1 MTLPTH
7 GLDSA
12 FFARIRCIMRWGATR
27 LLCTNLLVRGY
38 VVRILSSLRCV
49 RPLRAEH
56 QYFLACT
63 FLALLSI
70 FQFCHIALADD
81 SPFPAASQAPHYS
94 ASRSADLDATAP
106 ADEPQS
112 GKTERGTPVNRRIE
126 ACFPAETRNVF
137 DLMDAVPDANGNPQ
151 PFDYL
156 DAGYVSPEARDAIR
170 GRNTWVL
177 WGEGNEVF
185 WNWVQE
191 RGYGLADFLIL
202 IDSRQRGTRFKD
214 SGLINQ
220 PGMKA
225 RTDQKI
231 LGLYIDQADA
241 DKISLSKNQPAN
253 DVNAGETAPVK
264 RAVPPSDPKHPSE
277 AFTPGDPKLYQEI
290 LAKLADDGA
299 DPNVY
304 GYPTGIVGLR
314 LFPNPD
320 FFGTTADA
328 AAARKYWNERVE
340 QAKDDAYYSDTTI
353 NADPNLIRPFRVSM
367 SCGFCHVG
375 PHPLFPPA
383 DPEKPDWVN
392 LSNVIGDQY
401 WTPVKTFSNLK
412 KSDSFL
418 YQFLASQQP
427 GTIDT
432 SLVSTDH
439 INNPNTI
446 TAVFDVPARLERA
459 LLNSPEKQSAASLKV
474 PEVEDPQPGTNPRHT
489 PRVLLDG
496 ADSIGVFG
504 ALSRVYL
511 NIGTYSEQWKRL
523 HNTVVGFR
531 EQSPFSVEAAQKK
544 SVYWRTAEKYRI
556 PYLAS
561 YFTYKSK
568 STGESIAA
576 PMHLADIPAS
586 KAKLAG
592 DAALV
597 PQGRQVFIE
606 NCAVC
611 HSSKQP
617 SGFTLSFSREWA
629 KQSDKPAGN
638 GALQLPLDY
647 ADWDGFLMTPAYLDY
662 VKRIGAIAGTAPT
675 SGPDPF
681 LTAPTS
687 GPDPFLKDNF
697 LSTDVRV
704 PITLVGTN
712 SGRAVATNGMRG
724 QIWDN
729 FSSEDYK
736 SLPAV
741 GDVHFYN
748 PYSGTPVDAWG
759 NNDSYRPPGGGPG
772 YYRPASLISLWA
784 TAPYLHNNALGKYT
798 HNPSIDGRLEAF
810 EDGIDKIL
818 WKERRV
824 ASADHRPGD
833 LRWDAKALT
842 AGDPGFIYRTT
853 EKSWIDFPAP
863 FIRQLISGVVGD
875 FLTSVLATYLWI
887 GLVVVSLLL
896 AVFGRARHAGFAIAL
911 IAVIVAALLR
921 VSRVDT
927 VYPLLWLIPAI
938 GAALALVIWLVPQKR
953 WIAVVTFTVLALVW
967 VGAGVKVHAFIN
979 GEGGDLKVGPVPKGT
994 PVNLIMNIDPEAP
1007 LGDLLDA
1014 VFGMTRGFLRVGRAG
1029 DDERAALDAFQAE
1042 AGLALM
1048 KASKCPD
1055 FVLDRGHW
1063 FAQHLSDEQK
1073 RQLKAFLKTL

>member
-1 MTLPTH
+1 MQLP
-7 GLDSA
+7 
-12 FFARIRCIMRWGATR
+12 
-27 LLCTNLLVRGY
+27 
-38 VVRILSSLRCV
+38 LRYWWV
-49 RPLRAEH
+49 RPPKTENH
-56 QYFLACT
+56 YFLAYAVLA
-63 FLALLSI
+63 FLMAVDLY
-70 FQFCHIALADD
+70 QTALADD
-81 SPFPAASQAPHYS
+81 LAYLAASQAPRYS
-94 ASRSADLDATAP
+94 ESRSANLDASAP
-106 ADEPQS
+106 ADEPQA
-112 GKTERGTPVNRRIE
+112 GRTERGTPVNRRVE

-137 DLMDAVPDANGNPQ
+137 NWMDAVPDADGKPQ

-156 DAGYVSPEARDAIR
+156 DAGHVSPTARDAIR

-191 RGYGLADFLIL
+191 KGYGLADFLIL
-202 IDSRQRGTRFKD
+202 IDSRKRGARFAD
-214 SGLINQ
+214 AGLINQ

-225 RTDQKI
+225 QIDPARKI
-231 LGLYIDQADA
+231 LGLYIDQADGEN
-241 DKISLSKNQPAN
+241 ISLGKNQPTN
-253 DVNAGETAPVK
+253 DVNTGETAPVK
-264 RAVPPSDPKHPSE
+264 RVMPPSDPQHPSE
-277 AFTPGDPKLYQEI
+277 AFTPGDLKLYQET
-290 LAKLADDGA
+290 LAKLPDDGA

-304 GYPTGIVGLR
+304 GYPSGIIGLR

-320 FFGTTADA
+320 FFGNTPDA
-328 AAARKYWNERVE
+328 AAARNYWNKRVVE
-340 QAKDDAYYSDTTI
+340 TKDDAYYNNTTI

-401 WTPVKTFSNLK
+401 WTPVKTFVNLK
-412 KSDSFL
+412 KSNSFL
-418 YQFLASQQP
+418 FQFLASQQP

-439 INNPNTI
+439 INNANTI
-446 TAVFDVPARLERA
+446 TAVFDVPARLDRA
-459 LLNSPEKQSAASLKV
+459 LLNPPEKQSAANLKV
-474 PEVEDPQPGTNPRHT
+474 PAVEDPQFGANPRHT
-489 PRVLLDG
+489 PRVLIDG

-531 EQSPFSVEAAQKK
+531 EQSPFSVEAALKN

-568 STGESIAA
+568 PTSESIAA
-576 PMHLADIPAS
+576 PMHLADIPAG
-586 KAKLAG
+586 KEKLAG
-592 DAALV
+592 EIALV
-597 PQGRQVFIE
+597 PQGRQVFVE
-606 NCAVC
+606 NCALC

-617 SGFTLSFSREWA
+617 PGFALSFSRDWA
-629 KQSDKPAGN
+629 KRSEKADGS
-638 GALQLPLDY
+638 GALQLPMDF
-647 ADWDGFLMTPAYLDY
+647 ADWDDFLKSPIYLDY
-662 VKRIGAIAGTAPT
+662 VKRIAGMAGDAPAGA
-675 SGPDPF
+675 
-681 LTAPTS
+681 
-687 GPDPFLKDNF
+687 PDPFLKDNF
-697 LSTDVRV
+697 LSTDIRI

-712 SGRAVATNGMRG
+712 SGRAVGTNGMRG

-729 FSSEDYK
+729 FTSEAYK

-741 GDVHFYN
+741 GKVHFYN
-748 PYSGTPVDAWG
+748 PYSGKPVDSWG
-759 NNDSYRPPGGGPG
+759 NNDSYEPPAGGPG

-784 TAPYLHNNALGKYT
+784 TAPYLHNNTLGKYT

-818 WKERRV
+818 WTQRRV
-824 ASADHRPGD
+824 PSADHRAGD
-833 LRWDAKALT
+833 LRMDAKALT
-842 AGDPGFIYRTT
+842 AGDSGFIYRTT
-853 EKSWIDFPAP
+853 EPSWLDFPAR
-863 FIRQLISGVVGD
+863 FIRQLISGVAGD
-875 FLTSVLATYLWI
+875 FWTSVLASYLWV
-887 GLVVVSLLL
+887 GLVVVSVLL
-896 AVFGRARHAGFAIAL
+896 AIFGRARHAGFAIAL
-911 IAVIVAALLR
+911 IAVVVAALLR

-927 VYPLLWLIPAI
+927 VYPLLWLVPAFGVAI
-938 GAALALVIWLVPQKR
+938 ALVIWLVPQKR
-953 WIAVVTFTVLALVW
+953 WIGVVTFALFAILW
-967 VGAGVKVHAFIN
+967 AGAGYKVNALIN
-979 GEGGDLKVGPVPKGT
+979 GEAGDLRVGPIPKGT
-994 PVNLIMNIDPEAP
+994 PVNLIMNINPEAP
-1007 LGDLLDA
+1007 TGDLLDA
-1014 VFGMTRGFLRVGRAG
+1014 VFGMTRGFLRAG
-1029 DDERAALDAFQAE
+1029 KAGGDEQAELDAFQTE

-1063 FAQHLSDEQK
+1063 FAQHLDDEQK